1 MAKSNQYKSPADA
14 RQKQR
19 TSEVLTGQQQAQAS
33 PANRERLNAIFKVGK
48 QKGMWSESNE
58 MLAFMTK
65 SLSIAVTPETV
76 GELTLD
82 LLDMVEAE
90 MAAPAF

>member
-1 MAKSNQYKSPADA
+1 
-14 RQKQR
+14 
-19 TSEVLTGQQQAQAS
+19 
-33 PANRERLNAIFKVGK
+33 
-48 QKGMWSESNE
+48 MWSESNE

-76 GELTLD
+76 GELTPD